1 MIYLILGLIL
11 IILIMGVIL
20 YFKSS
25 NKEVAKLKVI
35 KKDIKIKEEQLIIAK
50 AERDNAQEEIE
61 ILNTNLDKV
70 IEDIKDD
77 EILNRKL
84 DNIKSSYRKH
94 KL

>member
-11 IILIMGVIL
+11 IIIIMGVIL

-25 NKEVAKLKVI
+25 TMEVEKLKVI

-61 ILNTNLDKV
+61 ILNTNIDKV

>member
-1 MIYLILGLIL
+1 M
-11 IILIMGVIL
+11 
-20 YFKSS
+20 
-25 NKEVAKLKVI
+25 EVEKLKVI

-61 ILNTNLDKV
+61 ILNTNIDKV